1 MEGVRTVPID
11 WLFVGYA
18 GDITPEAAWALLTE
32 NPEAVLVDV
41 RTSAEWKW
49 VGVPDLT
56 ELGRDVVYI
65 EWVRSNG
72 ERNEQFLEELA
83 AAGVTGPSDG
93 DSRPVVFLC
102 RSGNRSIGSAELAT
116 EAGITPSYNVLDGF
130 EGNLD
135 ENKHRGGVGWRA
147 IGLPWRQS

>member
-1 MEGVRTVPID
+1 M
-11 WLFVGYA
+11 GYA
-18 GDITPEAAWALLTE
+18 GDITPEAAWALLKE

-56 ELGRDVVYI
+56 ELGRDVVYV
-65 EWVRSNG
+65 EWVRSTG
-72 ERNEQFLEELA
+72 ERNGEFLEELA
-83 AAGVTGPSDG
+83 AAGVTGLSQG
-93 DSRPVVFLC
+93 DDRPVIFLC

-135 ENKHRGGVGWRA
+135 ENGHRGGVGWRA

>member
-1 MEGVRTVPID
+1 MEGVQSVPID

-18 GDITPEAAWALLTE
+18 GDITPEAAWALLKE

-83 AAGVTGPSDG
+83 AAGVTGPSQG

-116 EAGITPSYNVLDGF
+116 EAGIAPSYNVLDGF

-135 ENKHRGGVGWRA
+135 ENGHRGGVGWRA